1 MVIQNA
7 PELAQHGNVEGRR
20 AVLQILEAGLQAADP
35 YENVRK
41 LVRVERGRLIVGHKD
56 LPERLGRGPLVFD
69 LASVGH
75 IYVIGGGKA
84 AHRQAKALEDA
95 LGDLITEGHV
105 NAKKGDTVQLR
116 RIGVTLAGHPI
127 PDEDSV
133 AGASQIVDIARRAR
147 KGDIVFHSESGGG
160 SALLT
165 LPAPGVT
172 LQDLRDVNRILYFE
186 CGATMWDTNAVRNM
200 LTLLRS
206 REPRHVGE
214 ATYIQVSTDERPP
227 GLRVPAVGR
236 DYTNRLGAASY
247 TYARDVLKRYR
258 CWDRMP
264 EAVKAFLNAAD
275 PQYWPLAP
283 QEWEQ
288 NPWYYFRVMGPEHML
303 EAALRKGEELG
314 INTAVLAS
322 SLSDVE
328 ARPAA
333 ETLAYIGQ
341 EIELFGRPMKP
352 PAALLCG
359 GELLVTV
366 GPAKGSGGRN
376 QEFVL
381 SAATRIAGSKRIVVA
396 SVDSDGAD
404 GPTDMAGG
412 IVDGHTMERAAAADL
427 DVFAE
432 LAEHNS
438 GAVLRRLGDS
448 ISTGIQG
455 TNVQDLR
462 VVYVAGA

>member
-1 MVIQNA
+1 
-7 PELAQHGNVEGRR
+7 
-20 AVLQILEAGLQAADP
+20 
-35 YENVRK
+35 
-41 LVRVERGRLIVGHKD
+41 
-56 LPERLGRGPLVFD
+56 
-69 LASVGH
+69 
-75 IYVIGGGKA
+75 
-84 AHRQAKALEDA
+84 
-95 LGDLITEGHV
+95 LITAGHV
-105 NAKKGDTVQLR
+105 NAKKGDTPQLR

-133 AGASQIVDIARRAR
+133 AGAREIVKVARRAR

-200 LTLLRS
+200 LTLVRG
-206 REPRHVGE
+206 REPRHAGE
-214 ATYIQVSTDERPP
+214 ATYVQVSTDERPP
-227 GLRVPAVGR
+227 GLRFPAAGR
-236 DYTNRLGAASY
+236 EYGDRMGPTSY
-247 TYARDVLKRYR
+247 AYARDVLNRYR

-275 PQYWPLAP
+275 PQYWPLTP
-283 QEWEQ
+283 KDWQE
-288 NPWYYFRVMGPEHML
+288 NPWYHFRVMGPEYML
-303 EAALRKGEELG
+303 EAARRKGEELG
-314 INTAVLAS
+314 VNTAILAS

-328 ARPAA
+328 ARPAG

-341 EIELFGRPMKP
+341 EIELLGRPVKP

-359 GELLVTV
+359 GELVVTV
-366 GPAKGSGGRN
+366 GSAKGSGGRN
-376 QEFVL
+376 QEFAL
-381 SAATRIAGSKRIVVA
+381 AAATRIAGSKRIVVA

-412 IVDGHTMERAAAADL
+412 IVDGQTMERAAAAGV

-432 LAEHNS
+432 LSDHNTS
-438 GAVLRRLGDS
+438 PVLRKLGDS
-448 ISTGIQG
+448 ICTGIQG

-462 VVYVAGA
+462 VVYVSGA